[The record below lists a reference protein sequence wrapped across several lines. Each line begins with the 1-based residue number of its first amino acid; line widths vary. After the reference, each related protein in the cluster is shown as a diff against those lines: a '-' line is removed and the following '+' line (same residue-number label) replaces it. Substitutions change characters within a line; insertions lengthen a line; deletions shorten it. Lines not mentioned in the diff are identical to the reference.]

1 MTSSRLAQL
10 SCVLLGLTLITAACG
25 GKSSPGAASTPRAGS
40 PAPGASSQPAATTP
54 PASPAS
60 PASPAAGAV
69 PGVVADCT
77 SAPPYGL
84 TVRPGSVTLACADN
98 GAGVEYLS
106 WTTWTA
112 GAAAGHGSFWLKLC
126 QPSCAAGSTGT
137 YPATVTLSD
146 VQASAEGPWF
156 SRMTVAWTGARPPAS
171 TPDSYPLQPPGSG

>member
-1 MTSSRLAQL
+1 MTSSRLARL
-10 SCVLLGLTLITAACG
+10 SCVLLGLALITAACG
-25 GKSSPGAASTPRAGS
+25 GKSSPPAGGPPPASS
-40 PAPGASSQPAATTP
+40 PATGASSAAAATTP
-54 PASPAS
+54 ASPPGLAS
-60 PASPAAGAV
+60 PSASAV

-98 GAGVEYLS
+98 GVGVEYMS
-106 WTTWTA
+106 WTAWTA
-112 GAAAGHGSFWLKLC
+112 STATGHGSFWLKLC

-156 SRMTVAWTGARPPAS
+156 SRMTVTWTGARPPAS
-171 TPDSYPLQPPGSG
+171 TPGSYPLQPPGSD